1 MAANIMPMG
10 CRSTRPRRS
19 RVRPRFSTE
28 PETAVPN
35 ARASSTA
42 RLACSKTSP
51 CPSCSQ
57 AGCSLSIATSSSFT
71 PSARDDLSN
80 QVAERQ
86 GACEADD
93 GPLAD
98 ELRGLVDRLIHR
110 RLGLLH
116 DPLGVLRAEVAE
128 DARAETVSGLLHID
142 HGGTLRKCAQ
152 GGAERPPARACRAT

>member
-10 CRSTRPRRS
+10 CRSTRPRKS
-19 RVRPRFSTE
+19 RGRPRFSTE

-42 RLACSKTSP
+42 RLACSNTSP
-51 CPSCSQ
+51 CPSCSLQ
-57 AGCSLSIATSSSFT
+57 AGCSLSIATSSSFAT
-71 PSARDDLSN
+71 SARDDLSD
-80 QVAERQ
+80 QVPERQ
-86 GACEADD
+86 RAREADD

-142 HGGTLRKCAQ
+142 HGGTLRK
-152 GGAERPPARACRAT
+152 ARKGVPNDLQP

>member
-10 CRSTRPRRS
+10 CRSTRPHKS

-42 RLACSKTSP
+42 RLACSNTSP
-51 CPSCSQ
+51 CPS
-57 AGCSLSIATSSSFT
+57 SSFAT
-71 PSARDDLSN
+71 SARDDLSD
-80 QVAERQ
+80 QVPERQ
-86 GACEADD
+86 RAREADD